1 MAVDYISALNQNGS
15 GLNLTQIVDSLVEAE
30 TTPAKER
37 INKKIDENNAS
48 ISAFGELTSD
58 LNTLKSSLQTFK
70 NKTTLTT
77 SSTST
82 AANLTINSPS
92 IAKSFSSDINISSL
106 ATAQT
111 LEFTGFTLPT
121 SNTGS
126 GSIVIEFGQW
136 LSGSTTD
143 LESLYSKETVVSGT
157 SLGTPFSHSAL
168 QGTISITSEGGDLS
182 STGFTVTGTD
192 VAGNTITETITGPTL
207 GNTSSGS
214 KVFNTV
220 TNIVPDSSVRDG
232 SVTVGHTGTNFGLN
246 SNKTTRAIT
255 IPSGATLNTVS
266 NALDA
271 ISGVSSTIINK
282 GDGTYSLLV
291 RSDTGLNN
299 ALRLTV
305 TETVGDAGLSTFDN
319 STNNAQQVAAAS
331 DATLT
336 VDGVNVSRSTNT
348 IDDLYDGFTLSLSS
362 TTTNSFRISS
372 SLDKSSSLTTLKEF
386 IETINST
393 RQKINELTSNE
404 INEEKGP
411 LHNNVTVS
419 TIQNRINKILSE
431 PIIGFDTSN
440 KYLAQLGVSTNRDGT
455 LSLNEQTFNSKFE
468 ENRSVFN
475 AIFNSMFSSSS
486 PYLKVEASTGTSNP
500 TPGSY
505 IYNSITNETSLTSSA
520 TPSSTQNIVVADA
533 TGIEVGDFV
542 IGSELASGTT
552 VTAISGT
559 TITLSAA
566 LNNAMDSGGSI
577 QFKRATLDGL
587 ELSSITNNDGNSFF
601 VSSGNAQNTSG
612 IKISETQPVTA
623 SSVFYGRSLVDEL
636 DQFLESALKSSGL
649 ITSGKFEINSQ
660 LDEFNSDLLEIDE
673 KILVLTDRY
682 KSQFTAMEQVVTSL
696 KSTGDYMENLLDAW
710 NKDN

>member
-15 GLNLTQIVDSLVEAE
+15 GLNITQIVDSLVQAE
-30 TTPAKER
+30 TTPEKDR
-37 INKKIDENNAS
+37 LNKKIEENNAS
-48 ISAFGELTSD
+48 ISAFGELTSN
-58 LNTLKSSLQTFK
+58 LNNLKTSLQDFK
-70 NKTTLTT
+70 NTTTLAT
-77 SSTST
+77 SSAST
-82 AANLTINSPS
+82 AATLSINSPS
-92 IAKSFSSDINISSL
+92 NAKPFSSDINITSL
-106 ATAQT
+106 ATSQT
-111 LEFTGFTLPT
+111 LEFTGFSLPT
-121 SNTGS
+121 SGTGS
-126 GSIVIEFGQW
+126 GNIVIEFGQW

-143 LESLYSKETVVSGT
+143 LESLYSKESVVSGT

-192 VAGNTITETITGPTL
+192 VAGNIITETITGPTL

>member
-1 MAVDYISALNQNGS
+1 MAIDYISALNQNGS
-15 GLNLTQIVDSLVEAE
+15 GLNITQIVDSLVQAE
-30 TTPAKER
+30 TTPEKER
-37 INKKIDENNAS
+37 LNKKIEENNAS
-48 ISAFGELTSD
+48 ISAFGELTSS
-58 LNTLKSSLQTFK
+58 LNSLKTSLQDFK
-70 NKTTLTT
+70 NTTTLST
-77 SSTST
+77 SSAST
-82 AANLTINSPS
+82 AATLSINSPS
-92 IAKSFSSDINISSL
+92 NAKPFSSDISIATL
-106 ATAQT
+106 ATSQT
-111 LEFTGFTLPT
+111 LEFTGFSLPT
-121 SNTGS
+121 SSTGS
-126 GSIVIEFGQW
+126 GNIVIEFGQW

-143 LESLYSKETVVSGT
+143 LESLYSKESVVSGT

-192 VAGNTITETITGPTL
+192 VAGNIITETITGPTL

-220 TNIVPDSSVRDG
+220 TNIVPDSSVGDG
-232 SVTVGHTGTNFGLN
+232 SVTVGHTGANFGLN

-299 ALRLTV
+299 ALRLNV

-431 PIIGFDTSN
+431 PIIGFDATN

-505 IYNSITNETSLTSSA
+505 IYNSITNETSLRSSA

-559 TITLSAA
+559 TITLSAP

-577 QFKRATLDGL
+577 QFKRGTLDGL

-612 IKISETQPVTA
+612 IKISETQPVTTA
-623 SSVFYGRSLVDEL
+623 NVFYGRSLVDEL

-696 KSTGDYMENLLDAW
+696 KSTGDYMENLLNAW
-710 NKDN
+710 NKDD

>member
-1 MAVDYISALNQNGS
+1 MAVDYLSALNQNGS
-15 GLNLTQIVDSLVEAE
+15 GLNITQIVDSIVQAE
-30 TTPAKER
+30 TTPEKDR
-37 INKKIDENNAS
+37 LDKKIEENNAS
-48 ISAFGELTSD
+48 ISAFGELTSN
-58 LNTLKSSLQTFK
+58 LNNLKTSLQNFK
-70 NKTTLTT
+70 NTTTLAT
-77 SSTST
+77 SSAST
-82 AANLTINSPS
+82 AATLSINSS
-92 IAKSFSSDINISSL
+92 SNAKPFSSDINITSL
-106 ATAQT
+106 ATSQT
-111 LEFTGFTLPT
+111 LEFTGFSLPT
-121 SNTGS
+121 SSTGS
-126 GSIVIEFGQW
+126 GNIVIEFGQW

-143 LESLYSKETVVSGT
+143 LDSLYSQESVVSGT
-157 SLGTPFSHSAL
+157 SLGTPSSHSGL
-168 QGTISITSEGGDLS
+168 QGKISITSEGGDLS

-192 VAGNTITETITGPTL
+192 VAGNIITETITGPTL

-220 TNIVPDSSVRDG
+220 TNIVPDTTVGDG
-232 SVTVGHTGTNFGLN
+232 SVTVGHTGANFGLN

-255 IPSGATLNTVS
+255 IPSGATLNTVANS
-266 NALDA
+266 LDA

-319 STNNAQQVAAAS
+319 STNNAQQVAASS

-505 IYNSITNETSLTSSA
+505 IYNSITNDTSLGSSA

-542 IGSELASGTT
+542 VGSELASGTT

-559 TITLSAA
+559 TITLSAP
-566 LNNAMDSGGSI
+566 LNNAMDTGGSI
-577 QFKRATLDGL
+577 QFKRGTLDGL
-587 ELSSITNNDGNSFF
+587 ELSSITDNDGNSFF

-612 IKISETQPVTA
+612 IKISETQPVTTA
-623 SSVFYGRSLVDEL
+623 NVFYGRSLVDEL

-696 KSTGDYMENLLDAW
+696 KSTGDYMENLLNAW
-710 NKDN
+710 NKDD